1 MAQEGELDA
10 LARGDKGAWEAF
22 VRRYAGLV
30 AAAVR
35 GVAREAAEIEDLA
48 QEVFLRLCKDDFRLL
63 RSYDPAR
70 AGLSTWIT
78 IVARSTARDAMRRHR
93 PVLTPIEAVPEG
105 RLAVDPVEP
114 IQKLKLPDALLSP
127 RQREILTMLYDR
139 DMEVAEIAAALGI
152 DPQTVRS
159 AHHKAMVKLRAH
171 FRAKEE

>member
-1 MAQEGELDA
+1 MAHGELDA
-10 LARGDKGAWEAF
+10 LARSDKGAWEAF

-35 GVAREAAEIEDLA
+35 GVAREAAEVEDLA

-78 IVARSTARDAMRRHR
+78 IIARSTARDAMRRHR
-93 PVLTPIEAVPEG
+93 PVLVHIDAVPES

-114 IQKLKLPDALLSP
+114 TQKLKLPEALLSP

-139 DMEVAEIAAALGI
+139 EMEVSEIAKTLGI

-171 FRAKEE
+171 FKAEAE